1 MTATRFFL
9 FFTLLMFLACGSSD
23 DSSDTSGDNGNNN
36 GGNNNGGNSGGNDDT
51 KDETNYYF
59 SDSGNDSN
67 SGSQKNPWKS
77 LSKLSNSELNPG
89 DSIFFNRGDSFFG
102 ELVVNGSGTA
112 SEPIVFTSY
121 GSGDKPIISGKVGSS
136 GGGDYQQAI
145 YVLNNDNMVFENLE
159 VQNNRQAPRTNVDNS
174 DSFGIHIHNTS
185 EETLNNFVF
194 KNMTFKNVYAIV
206 QVDPSDQQA
215 FNQFEVAGIRIFTD
229 WNKAPIN
236 NVLVEDSYFTDLQ
249 RFGVHAKHS
258 IGNNSNDNRH
268 TNFVFRGNEFKQIG
282 GTCILPSRV
291 RNCLIENNIF
301 DEPGA
306 KTNSRMIGRGSA
318 VWNWYSI
325 NTIIQNNQALKIRG
339 ILDSHGIHIDHRNVD
354 TFVQYNYM
362 EDCEGGFVEILGG
375 NETSVYRFNI
385 SVNDGWRSNPNWVNS
400 NHTIWLSDNI
410 GGQDG
415 YNSENSY
422 IYNNTVVI
430 NRSSNPYR
438 TAIDIQAN
446 NTRIFNNIFYSING
460 SKMGNKQVN
469 VTDTNLSM
477 TNNLFFGQVDTRFKD
492 YDEQAVFQN
501 PNFYNESLDGAKG
514 YQLLAG
520 SPAINAGIPYSGKY
534 AHPPIPVGDSDIF
547 SEIEAIPSVGFFGR
561 SLTVNSTPNIGAN
574 NAKNGEITSLYNLEN
589 PLIKDLFNN
598 QEIEL
603 KNVDNDYKFRLI
615 DITGKEK
622 KSGTVNSSNS
632 KIKLDN
638 DLENGV
644 YSIII
649 ENDEKRF
656 SQKFIYRKSDS

>member
-1 MTATRFFL
+1 MNAKRFFL
-9 FFTLLMFLACGSSD
+9 FFTLLIFLACGSSD
-23 DSSDTSGDNGNNN
+23 DSSDTSGNNRNNN

-77 LSKLSNSELNPG
+77 LSKLNSSELNPG

-121 GSGDKPIISGKVGSS
+121 GSGNKPIISGKVGSS

-206 QVDPSDQQA
+206 QVDASDQQA

-430 NRSSNPYR
+430 NRSSDPYR

-501 PNFYNESLDGAKG
+501 PNFYDESLDGAKG

-589 PLIKDLFNN
+589 PLIRDLFNN

-649 ENDEKRF
+649 ENDEKRC

>member
-1 MTATRFFL
+1 MHKLTNMNAKRFFL
-9 FFTLLMFLACGSSD
+9 FFTLLIFLACGSSD
-23 DSSDTSGDNGNNN
+23 DSSDTSGNNGNNN
-36 GGNNNGGNSGGNDDT
+36 GGNNNGGNSGGNDDP

-77 LSKLSNSELNPG
+77 LSKLNSSELNPG

-194 KNMTFKNVYAIV
+194 KNMTFKNVYAIA

-318 VWNWYSI
+318 VWNRYSI
-325 NTIIQNNQALKIRG
+325 NTIIQNNQAL
-339 ILDSHGIHIDHRNVD
+339 
-354 TFVQYNYM
+354 
-362 EDCEGGFVEILGG
+362 
-375 NETSVYRFNI
+375 
-385 SVNDGWRSNPNWVNS
+385 
-400 NHTIWLSDNI
+400 
-410 GGQDG
+410 
-415 YNSENSY
+415 
-422 IYNNTVVI
+422 
-430 NRSSNPYR
+430 
-438 TAIDIQAN
+438 
-446 NTRIFNNIFYSING
+446 
-460 SKMGNKQVN
+460 
-469 VTDTNLSM
+469 
-477 TNNLFFGQVDTRFKD
+477 
-492 YDEQAVFQN
+492 
-501 PNFYNESLDGAKG
+501 
-514 YQLLAG
+514 
-520 SPAINAGIPYSGKY
+520 
-534 AHPPIPVGDSDIF
+534 
-547 SEIEAIPSVGFFGR
+547 
-561 SLTVNSTPNIGAN
+561 
-574 NAKNGEITSLYNLEN
+574 
-589 PLIKDLFNN
+589 
-598 QEIEL
+598 
-603 KNVDNDYKFRLI
+603 
-615 DITGKEK
+615 
-622 KSGTVNSSNS
+622 
-632 KIKLDN
+632 
-638 DLENGV
+638 
-644 YSIII
+644 
-649 ENDEKRF
+649 
-656 SQKFIYRKSDS
+656 